1 MKKVR
6 RVALAVVIALVA
18 SSIFRLY
25 LYQTFLVPSSSM
37 EPTLQIGERIAV
49 SKFAAIQRGDII
61 VFRDPGDWLPGEA
74 PTPTPLKAA
83 LSKVGI
89 LPPAT
94 GQDLVKRVVGVG
106 GDRVVCC
113 NAEGELTVNR
123 IAVDESSYVDPSGGT
138 DRIDFDVTVPEDKF
152 LVMGDNRDNSKDSRF
167 HFRADNVAEIDES
180 SLIDGT
186 TGSLEVAD
194 DAFVSSEDVVGKA
207 VAVIWP
213 VKDARRVTRSSEPL
227 HRLEDEE

>member
-1 MKKVR
+1 M
-6 RVALAVVIALVA
+6 
-18 SSIFRLY
+18 
-25 LYQTFLVPSSSM
+25 
-37 EPTLQIGERIAV
+37 
-49 SKFAAIQRGDII
+49 
-61 VFRDPGDWLPGEA
+61 
-74 PTPTPLKAA
+74 
-83 LSKVGI
+83 SKVGI
-89 LPPAT
+89 LPPFT

-113 NAEGELTVNR
+113 NAEGKLTVNR

-138 DRIDFDVTVPEDKF
+138 DRIDFDVTVPEGKF
-152 LVMGDNRDNSKDSRF
+152 FVMGDNRDNSKDPRF
-167 HFRADNVAEIDES
+167 HFRADSVAEIDES

-213 VKDARRVTRSSEPL
+213 VKDARRVTQSSEPL